1 MVYLIVGLGNPGKK
15 YDATRH
21 NVGFEVIDVLADRLS
36 VKVSKIKF
44 KALIGE
50 GVYKGHKVILAK
62 PQTFMNLSGES
73 VHDMM
78 RYYDILPANL
88 IVIYDDFDTEI
99 GKIRIR
105 KSGSAGS
112 HNGMKHIIYRLME
125 DHFPRI
131 RIGIGRP
138 GPGWVMAD
146 FVLSRF
152 DKDQLPAV
160 TEAVKN
166 AADAALCMVESGV
179 DLAMNRY
186 NIKG

>member
-1 MVYLIVGLGNPGKK
+1 MYLIVGLGNPGKK

-21 NVGFEVIDVLADRLS
+21 NVGFEAIDVLAERLS

-50 GVYKGHKVILAK
+50 TVYKGQKVILAK
-62 PQTFMNLSGES
+62 PQTFMNLSGEA
-73 VHDMM
+73 VHDMV
-78 RYYDILPANL
+78 RYYGVPVSNL

-112 HNGMKHIIYRLME
+112 HNGMKHIIYRLADE
-125 DHFPRI
+125 NFPRI

-138 GPGWVMAD
+138 DPGWIMAD

-152 DKDQLPAV
+152 DKEQVPV
-160 TEAVKN
+160 VIEAVKS
-166 AADAALCMVESGV
+166 AAEAALCIVDSGV
-179 DLAMNRY
+179 DLAMNRH
-186 NIKG
+186 NVKG

>member
-1 MVYLIVGLGNPGKK
+1 VYLIVGLGNPGKK

-21 NVGFEVIDVLADRLS
+21 NVGFEAIDVLADRLT

-50 GVYKGHKVILAK
+50 TVYRGHKVILAK
-62 PQTFMNLSGES
+62 PQTFMNLSGET
-73 VHDMM
+73 VYDMM
-78 RYYDILPANL
+78 RYYGVPLSNL
-88 IVIYDDFDTEI
+88 VVIFDDFDTEI
-99 GKIRIR
+99 GRIRIR
-105 KSGSAGS
+105 KNGSAGS
-112 HNGMKHIIYRLME
+112 HNGMKHIIYRLM
-125 DHFPRI
+125 DDQFPRI

-152 DKDQLPAV
+152 DKSEVPAV
-160 TEAVKN
+160 VESVKN
-166 AADAALCMVESGV
+166 AADAALCIIENGV

-186 NIKG
+186 NVKG

>member
-1 MVYLIVGLGNPGKK
+1 VYLIVGLGNPGKK

-21 NVGFEVIDVLADRLS
+21 NVGFEAIDVLADRLS

-50 GVYKGHKVILAK
+50 TVYKGQKVILAK
-62 PQTFMNLSGES
+62 PQTFMNLSGEA

-78 RYYDILPANL
+78 RYYGIPVSNL

-112 HNGMKHIIYRLME
+112 HNGMKHIIYRLADE
-125 DHFPRI
+125 SFPRI

-138 GPGWVMAD
+138 GPGWIMAD

-152 DKDQLPAV
+152 DKEQVPV
-160 TEAVKN
+160 VIEAVKS
-166 AADAALCMVESGV
+166 AADAALCIVDSGV
-179 DLAMNRY
+179 DLAMNRH
-186 NIKG
+186 NVKG